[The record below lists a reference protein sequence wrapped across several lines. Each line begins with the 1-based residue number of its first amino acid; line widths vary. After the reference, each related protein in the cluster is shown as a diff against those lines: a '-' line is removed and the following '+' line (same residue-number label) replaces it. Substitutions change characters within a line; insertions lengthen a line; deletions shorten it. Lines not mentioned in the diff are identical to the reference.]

1 MYKEEIIEEVW
12 ANREAFMKKHAHDVS
27 SMVQDLMKRQEQ
39 SGRSVVD
46 RRVPQPATNTES
58 SKDDRRHG

>member
-1 MYKEEIIEEVW
+1 
-12 ANREAFMKKHAHDVS
+12 MKKHAHDVS
-27 SMVQDLMKRQEQ
+27 SMVQELMNRQGH

-46 RRVPQPATNTES
+46 RRVPQPATNPES